1 MQSAPKYVA
10 FEARRFA
17 APDPRADGR
26 RRFVRLDGDKVA
38 IDRVVGG
45 VFMRVTVPTSAY
57 RGVALRVVDARDD
70 GFAYEIRLVH
80 ADPDLSVALAETSDD
95 SDIQAEWRLWAR
107 ALGLPALVERAEGCD
122 EPDQQ
127 LLGRVAIR
135 PSDAAPARQ
144 DHSLAPA
151 ALPRPPQARPA
162 GALREGR
169 EGRGAV
175 RRRRPRPLERDCTG
189 ASAGTLSRQSPARRP
204 WLSPADRP
212 ISSRCAPTSS
222 RR

>member
-1 MQSAPKYVA
+1 MQSAPKYLA

-38 IDRVVGG
+38 IHRVVNG

-57 RGVALRVVDARDD
+57 RGVSLRVVDTRED

-95 SDIQAEWRLWAR
+95 SEIQAEWRLWAR
-107 ALGLPALVERAEGCD
+107 ALGLPALVERAAGGD
-122 EPDQQ
+122 EPDQE

-135 PSDAAPARQ
+135 SPE
-144 DHSLAPA
+144 
-151 ALPRPPQARPA
+151 PRR
-162 GALREGR
+162 
-169 EGRGAV
+169 RGKTILS
-175 RRRRPRPLERDCTG
+175 RRPRFL
-189 ASAGTLSRQSPARRP
+189 ARRKLGRP
-204 WLSPADRP
+204 ELCVKVERIEQLFGGADPER
-212 ISSRCAPTSS
+212 
-222 RR
+222 

>member
-1 MQSAPKYVA
+1 MQLAPKCLA

-38 IDRVVGG
+38 IHRVVGG

-57 RGVALRVVDARDD
+57 RGVSLRVVDARGY

-95 SDIQAEWRLWAR
+95 SEIQAEWRLWAR
-107 ALGLPALVERAEGCD
+107 ALGLPALIERVEGGD
-122 EPDQQ
+122 EPDQK

-135 PSDAAPARQ
+135 PSE
-144 DHSLAPA
+144 
-151 ALPRPPQARPA
+151 PRR
-162 GALREGR
+162 
-169 EGRGAV
+169 RGKTILS
-175 RRRRPRPLERDCTG
+175 RRPRFL
-189 ASAGTLSRQSPARRP
+189 ARRKLGRP
-204 WLSPADRP
+204 ELCAQVERVEELFGGADPDR
-212 ISSRCAPTSS
+212 
-222 RR
+222 